1 MQEQCSI
8 LTNLNIQARHW
19 TAEEIARAQLTEP
32 ISPSAYVSP
41 AGPYIVELYARHVHH
56 IESEINSNLPAFSKD
71 RD

>member
-1 MQEQCSI
+1 MRHLQNEN
-8 LTNLNIQARHW
+8 TYKHW

-41 AGPYIVELYARHVHH
+41 AGPYIVELYARHVHRVEPKVDSH
-56 IESEINSNLPAFSKD
+56 LPTFSKD